1 MENTLKKYQNMVET
15 ALNGYYTQN
24 NEQKL
29 IYDAMRYSLLAGG
42 KRIRPVLT
50 LEFCRAAGGNAE
62 KALPMACGIEMLH
75 TFSLIHDDLPVM
87 DNDDLRRGKPTNH
100 VVYGECTAVLAGD
113 ALCVAAFD
121 AILSADLPA
130 LRLAKAAKT
139 LAEAAGADGMCGGQI
154 LDMQG
159 EGKDLTISDV
169 NKIHEL
175 KTAAMIKAAC
185 KIGVIAAGGT
195 EAQLKAAEN
204 YAEGV
209 GIAFQIRDDILDIT
223 ATTEE
228 MGKTVGK
235 DANAHKN
242 TYASLLGLEECEK
255 RIEQETESAKN
266 AIKGS
271 FEDTDFL
278 CWFADKL
285 AGRTY

>member
-1 MENTLKKYQNMVET
+1 
-15 ALNGYYTQN
+15 
-24 NEQKL
+24 
-29 IYDAMRYSLLAGG
+29 
-42 KRIRPVLT
+42 
-50 LEFCRAAGGNAE
+50 
-62 KALPMACGIEMLH
+62 MACGVEMLH
-75 TFSLIHDDLPVM
+75 TFSLIHDDLPCM

-113 ALCVAAFD
+113 ALSVAAFD

-130 LRLAKAAKT
+130 LRLAKAAKA
-139 LAEAAGADGMCGGQI
+139 LSEAAGADGMCGGQI

-159 EGKDLTISDV
+159 EGRELTIRDV

-209 GIAFQIRDDILDIT
+209 GIAFQIRDDILDVT

-228 MGKTVGK
+228 MGKTAGK
-235 DANAHKN
+235 DATAHKN
-242 TYASLLGLEECEK
+242 TYATLLGMEECEK
-255 RIEQETESAKN
+255 RIEQETESAKT
-266 AIKGS
+266 AIRGV
-271 FEDTDFL
+271 FDDTEFL

-285 AGRTY
+285 AGRKY